1 MVEMV
6 EVGLQAMVELGAMV
20 ELVVGLEA
28 MVELVVGLEAMVEP
42 EAMVEVGL

>member
-1 MVEMV
+1 MV

-28 MVELVVGLEAMVEP
+28 MVEVGL
-42 EAMVEVGL
+42 

>member
-28 MVELVVGLEAMVEP
+28 MVEPG
-42 EAMVEVGL
+42 AMVEVGL